1 MSKFKF
7 QLITAGLLALIYFM
21 TTCGSRQA
29 PAKIE
34 WLTSVDSALRIAAA
48 ADKPLMIDFMAT
60 WCPPCR
66 AMEESTFSQKAVI
79 ERARDF
85 IPVRIDVDKQPDV
98 ANKYRSNARKYGG
111 IGIPNLLFL
120 TAQEDTLVHLIGF
133 YPPDSLA
140 QVMDSVKNVYRA
152 RSRQ

>member
-1 MSKFKF
+1 MEINMSKSKF
-7 QLITAGLLALIYFM
+7 QLVTTSLLALIYIM
-21 TTCGSRQA
+21 TSCGTRQA

-34 WLTSVDSALRIAAA
+34 WLTSIDSALHIAAA

-60 WCPPCR
+60 WCPPGR

-98 ANKYRSNARKYGG
+98 ANKYHSNARK
-111 IGIPNLLFL
+111 
-120 TAQEDTLVHLIGF
+120 
-133 YPPDSLA
+133 
-140 QVMDSVKNVYRA
+140 
-152 RSRQ
+152 